1 MYCLSIVSVLFSGL
15 PFNCDSHC
23 VTRRHQASP
32 GTVGENEPWK
42 RFRCCLSPV
51 SCGCVQVI
59 YQIRVTV
66 FHRDIQTPRRVQNT
80 TRSGEVKSSNSRQD
94 RVSKSPSRLW
104 FSLF

>member
-42 RFRCCLSPV
+42 RFHCCLSPV
-51 SCGCVQVI
+51 QLWVCSSNI
-59 YQIRVTV
+59 S
-66 FHRDIQTPRRVQNT
+66 NT
-80 TRSGEVKSSNSRQD
+80 SDGVSSGYPNTEKSSKYDGQRRS
-94 RVSKSPSRLW
+94 
-104 FSLF
+104 